1 MVEILFGENGATSMK
16 MAIEKGVISGTLEN
30 VICLDLILDIGNIR
44 EKVDSTYR
52 QNLIF
57 DMYTQNGYDN
67 SEDTLKELQE
77 VKNQY
82 IDEHN
87 RLMDYVLKGEP
98 IRIWY
103 SNTPYD
109 MCGFYYICDLLKD
122 VSNEISAV
130 KLPGY
135 IQIHDVI
142 VLYQSWGEII
152 PEKFSA
158 FIKYGKRISQ
168 MERKLF
174 GDDWLKL
181 IEDNSPLRATING
194 QLIGVP
200 VDFYD
205 HLIYKYLKVKP
216 MKEIQLIGSILENYP
231 IGVGEWWYAS
241 RIEHMIE
248 NNKIKILEDSDMK
261 YLRIL
266 SNI

>member
-1 MVEILFGENGATSMK
+1 MIEVLFGESGAASMK
-16 MAIEKGVISGTLEN
+16 MAIEKGVISGSPEN
-30 VICLDLILDIGNIR
+30 VICLALMLDIGDVK
-44 EKVDSTYR
+44 ETVDSTYR

-77 VKNQY
+77 VGNQY
-82 IDEHN
+82 IDEQN

-122 VSNEISAV
+122 ISNEISAV
-130 KLPGY
+130 KLPEY
-135 IQIHDVI
+135 IQIHDV
-142 VLYQSWGEII
+142 VVSYQGWEEII
-152 PEKFSA
+152 PEKFST
-158 FIKYGKRISQ
+158 FIRYEKRISQ
-168 MERKLF
+168 IERKLF
-174 GDDWLKL
+174 SNNWLEL

-194 QLIGVP
+194 QLIGVS

-205 HLIYKYLKVKP
+205 HLIYKYLKFKP
-216 MKEIQLIGSILENYP
+216 MKEVQLIGSILGNYP
-231 IGVGEWWYAS
+231 IGIGDWWYAS

-248 NNKIKILEDSDMK
+248 NNKIKIVEDSDMK